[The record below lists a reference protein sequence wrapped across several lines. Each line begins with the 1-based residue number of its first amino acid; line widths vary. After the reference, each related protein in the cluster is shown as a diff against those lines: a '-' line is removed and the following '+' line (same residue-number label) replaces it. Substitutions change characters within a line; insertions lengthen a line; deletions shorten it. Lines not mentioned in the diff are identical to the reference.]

1 MSLSHLQAV
10 LANLFKVS
18 HEWGGKQ
25 TFNNYTVLG
34 DAAIKVKKLTGTT
47 DAAAG
52 NTVTVA
58 HGVTLGKIISLS
70 GGVND
75 GTDFFCPCSPVAA
88 DEFSLTA
95 DATNVSVTNGAA
107 ATTILNQPF
116 VLTLIYEE

>member
-1 MSLSHLQAV
+1 MNISKVWATLT
-10 LANLFKVS
+10 NLTKS
-18 HEWGGKQ
+18 PNTWTAKQ

-75 GTDFFCPCSPVAA
+75 GTTLYCPSSPAAA